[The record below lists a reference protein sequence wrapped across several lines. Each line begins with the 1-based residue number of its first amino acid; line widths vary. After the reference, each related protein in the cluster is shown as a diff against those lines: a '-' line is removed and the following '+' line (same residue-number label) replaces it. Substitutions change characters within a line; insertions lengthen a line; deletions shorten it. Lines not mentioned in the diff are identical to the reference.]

1 MIIVNDG
8 SSANLEEGAAHI
20 KAEIAEAEWISYKT
34 NRGKG
39 FALRTGV
46 ESCEGDII
54 MYTDYDFPYTY
65 GSMVNM
71 IHKLES
77 TDTIAVVGKRD
88 DSYYAHISPRR
99 RRISQYLKK
108 VNRVLFRLP
117 TDDTQCG
124 LKAFTN
130 EAKELFLSTKTDRY
144 LIDVEFLK
152 LLAKK
157 NAKVEVQMVKLRDNV
172 ILSKITNMR
181 LVMEMI
187 NYMKIMLS

>member
-1 MIIVNDG
+1 
-8 SSANLEEGAAHI
+8 
-20 KAEIAEAEWISYKT
+20 
-34 NRGKG
+34 
-39 FALRTGV
+39 
-46 ESCEGDII
+46 

-65 GSMVNM
+65 GSMVDM

-77 TDTIAVVGKRD
+77 TKTIVVVGKRD
-88 DSYYAHISPRR
+88 DSYYGHISARR

-108 VNRVLFRLP
+108 VNRVLFNLP

-124 LKAFTN
+124 LKAFTK
-130 EAKELFLSTKTDRY
+130 EAKPLFLSTKTDRY

-157 NAKVEVQMVKLRDNV
+157 NANVEVQMVKLRDNV

-181 LVMEMI
+181 LVMEMF
-187 NYMKIMLS
+187 NYLKIMLS

>member
-20 KAEIAEAEWISYKT
+20 KAEITEAEWISYKT

-46 ESCEGDII
+46 ESCEGHII

-77 TDTIAVVGKRD
+77 TNTIAVVGKRD